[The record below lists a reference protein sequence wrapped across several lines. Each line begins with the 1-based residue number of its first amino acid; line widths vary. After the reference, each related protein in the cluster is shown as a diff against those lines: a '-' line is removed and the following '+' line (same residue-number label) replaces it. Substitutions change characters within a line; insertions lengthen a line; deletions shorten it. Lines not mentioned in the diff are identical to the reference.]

1 MFYISGLFLS
11 FFTSGWKQE
20 LLWADWRVLPVT
32 FCNWHHNYLPTFV
45 IANLY
50 ITDPFRPK
58 GKGDRL
64 GDFESRE
71 GRWDSRLGEGAR
83 GSGEADFGGGGTW
96 SSMERIKFANWNCS
110 RWEPWR
116 GAREALTDSMVT
128 ITTTTTTEPT
138 MSIILRKTTTTSLR
152 VNSVPT
158 GSDRPL
164 VGALDQAT
172 SVAGDHFPPED
183 LLQVQVWARDH
194 PGHPPSKPSGRL
206 WGAHWGARG
215 GWLKWKIERN
225 WNSQN
230 CRQGQG
236 RKRSNKD
243 LRSESSTSNS
253 GKNQEHSWP
262 SPQHWWPQSPPCQR
276 WWERWK

>member
-1 MFYISGLFLS
+1 
-11 FFTSGWKQE
+11 
-20 LLWADWRVLPVT
+20 
-32 FCNWHHNYLPTFV
+32 
-45 IANLY
+45 
-50 ITDPFRPK
+50 
-58 GKGDRL
+58 
-64 GDFESRE
+64 
-71 GRWDSRLGEGAR
+71 
-83 GSGEADFGGGGTW
+83 
-96 SSMERIKFANWNCS
+96 
-110 RWEPWR
+110 
-116 GAREALTDSMVT
+116 MVT

-138 MSIILRKTTTTSLR
+138 MSIILRKTTSISLR

-215 GWLKWKIERN
+215 GWLEWKIERN

-236 RKRSNKD
+236 RKRWNKD
-243 LRSESSTSNS
+243 LRSASSTSNS
-253 GKNQEHSWP
+253 GKNQEHSWT

-276 WWERWK
+276 WWKDESRMGMEENMVKSAIRNLAERHFTSLHFFRSEDVQQPTNQHTCKLAGRSA